1 MSNLWTDMYADR
13 NEVLVYIHAVMLYK
27 FHLSVAR
34 KNCCKNIVI
43 ENVREITNIMTK

>member
-27 FHLSVAR
+27 FHLSVAQKKLLQKYFHR
-34 KNCCKNIVI
+34 KCKGDYKHND
-43 ENVREITNIMTK
+43 